1 MDSILVCGRAM
12 EDGPISMGRE
22 LIVNNVQ
29 NSRLL
34 YEEELRRISCCF
46 LFCGMC
52 LPFQL
57 DSRRT
62 GRETTQ
68 WQAVGCASIWPKL
81 GVTQRLEQ

>member
-22 LIVNNVQ
+22 LVVNNVQ

-34 YEEELRRISCCF
+34 YEEGLRRILCCF

-57 DSRRT
+57 SRRRK
-62 GRETTQ
+62 GEELKKM
-68 WQAVGCASIWPKL
+68 ACG
-81 GVTQRLEQ
+81 G